1 MDMMLCDILCEPYGV
16 QLEHIELS
24 EVTSPIIQLV
34 VPKRYIY
41 ISQLAVEMQF
51 YFYNLRLGK
60 I

>member
-1 MDMMLCDILCEPYGV
+1 MMLCEPYGV

-34 VPKRYIY
+34 VPKGYIY

-51 YFYNLRLGK
+51 YFYNLRMGK